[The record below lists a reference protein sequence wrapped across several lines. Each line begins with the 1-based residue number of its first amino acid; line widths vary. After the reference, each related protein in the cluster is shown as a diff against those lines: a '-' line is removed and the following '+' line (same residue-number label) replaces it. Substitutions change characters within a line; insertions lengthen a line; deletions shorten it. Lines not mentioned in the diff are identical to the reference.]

1 MGWTLGAAIGSS
13 RVSDPSFANQSWLT
27 LWQLGHKS
35 LPSPR
40 GETNE
45 PHSQCLGFFFML
57 STKSFI
63 QTTITPPWTYS
74 TGRFGG
80 SSEKKRNVS
89 SAASLNCCALKK
101 KNIYIQMSEFS
112 EDNRRT
118 SEHSRWL
125 QFKILQLNHRYFAN
139 ISFKKWKAH
148 STTIQLFPSHVFQEE
163 TIIVLQKCFRN
174 TFIKKTRGEG
184 LIFLNHCFLLSQLL
198 YLSPIILV

>member
-45 PHSQCLGFFFML
+45 PHSQWFFFFML

-63 QTTITPPWTYS
+63 QTTITPSWTYS
-74 TGRFGG
+74 TGRLGE

-148 STTIQLFPSHVFQEE
+148 STTIQLFPFHVFQEE
-163 TIIVLQKCFRN
+163 TITFSKNVLE
-174 TFIKKTRGEG
+174 I
-184 LIFLNHCFLLSQLL
+184 LLSKRLGERG
-198 YLSPIILV
+198 